1 MMRSTRRL
9 APIVV
14 LVMVVAACQTDATGS
29 PVPFG
34 SGATSASSPTGS
46 GKATAGTPPPPDATV
61 TLPPLPSGP
70 DALELEAFA
79 RGLSEPI
86 GLTNAG
92 DGSGRLYV
100 NERGGRIRVVDADG
114 AVRDD
119 PFVDLSNVIVS
130 GGERGLLGVAFH
142 PDYARNRRL
151 FVTYTA
157 APDGADTLA
166 ELTASADGARADP
179 ASLRVLLSIP
189 DPAPNHN
196 GGQVAF
202 GPDGHLYVALG
213 DGGGADDQFGNGQ
226 DPATL
231 LGTIVRL
238 DVDSTPPSGAAYAI
252 PRDNPFAPD
261 GIHAGEGAP
270 EIWAWGLRNP
280 WRFSFD
286 PEGGDLYIGDVGQGR
301 WEEIDRQ
308 PGDSAGGENYGW
320 SVMEGSH
327 CFVGGGCSPSAF
339 VPPIAEY
346 SHDLGCSVTGGY
358 VYRGEAQPELRG
370 VYVFGDYCSGLLFT
384 LQVDEGTTSPK
395 IVAQTGLQI
404 SSFGVDESG
413 EIYVVSL
420 SDGALY
426 RVVVP

>member
-1 MMRSTRRL
+1 MMRITGGL
-9 APIVV
+9 AFIVV
-14 LVMVVAACQTDATGS
+14 LVMVVSACQTDATGS
-29 PVPFG
+29 PVP
-34 SGATSASSPTGS
+34 SDSASVSASAPNSS
-46 GKATAGTPPPPDATV
+46 GKATAGTPPPPEATV

-70 DALELEAFA
+70 DALDLEPFA
-79 RGLSEPI
+79 RGMSEPI

-100 NERGGRIRVVDADG
+100 NERGGRIRVVEADG
-114 AVRDD
+114 ALRDD
-119 PFVDLSNVIVS
+119 PFVDLSSLIVS

-142 PDYARNRRL
+142 PDYARNRRF

-157 APDGADTLA
+157 APDGANTLA
-166 ELTASADGARADP
+166 ELTASADGSRADP
-179 ASLRVLLSIP
+179 ASLRVLFAIP
-189 DPAPNHN
+189 DPASNHN

-202 GPDGHLYVALG
+202 GPDRYLYVALG

-226 DPATL
+226 DPTTL

-238 DVDSTPPSGAAYAI
+238 DVDAPPPSGAAYAI
-252 PRDNPFAPD
+252 PPDNPFAPD
-261 GIHAGEGAP
+261 GVRPGEGAP
-270 EIWAWGLRNP
+270 EVWAWGLRNP

-286 PEGGDLYIGDVGQGR
+286 PEGGDLYIGDVGQGT

-320 SVMEGSH
+320 SVMEGRH
-327 CFVGGGCSPSAF
+327 CFGGGGCDASAF
-339 VPPIAEY
+339 VPPIADY

-358 VYRGEAQPELRG
+358 VYRGAAQPDLRG

-426 RVVVP
+426 RVVVT